1 MFEARIRKLLSFFI
15 YFFLSLLCVC
25 VLGGGECSK
34 LELENYFLSLF
45 ISFFLCCV
53 CVCWGGGGLIYHHS
67 MLRSLYNSR
76 LFLFVYRPPAESDNP
91 RNIANG

>member
-1 MFEARIRKLLSFFI
+1 MP
-15 YFFLSLLCVC
+15 
-25 VLGGGECSK
+25 ECSK

-45 ISFFLCCV
+45 ISFFLF
-53 CVCWGGGGLIYHHS
+53 YHHS
-67 MLRSLYNSR
+67 MLRLLRTPINAIVIYNSR